1 LIYVDSSALVKLVV
15 EEPETDGLRAFLSDD
30 ADQLASALV
39 EVEVVRAVRRVV
51 PQLVAQ
57 AQRVVAQLAIIEIS
71 EPILTRARS
80 LEPVTLRAL
89 DSLHLA
95 TAIEIGDELDAVV
108 TYDAR
113 MAGAG
118 TALGLRVVSPA

>member
-51 PQLVAQ
+51 PQLVTQ
-57 AQRVVAQLAIIEIS
+57 AERVVAQLAIIEIS

-80 LEPVTLRAL
+80 LEPVTLRSH